1 MLATDQRPKVRRI
14 MTSAPAAD
22 VLEITAV
29 VGFGP
34 RIRVLALRLERAQP
48 GDYRQGGS
56 RWCCTAIESA

>member
-22 VLEITAV
+22 VLEMTAV

-34 RIRVLALRLERAQP
+34 RIRVLALRLEREQP
-48 GDYRQGGS
+48 RDYRQGGS

>member
-1 MLATDQRPKVRRI
+1 
-14 MTSAPAAD
+14 MTSAPAAN

-34 RIRVLALRLERAQP
+34 RVRVLALRLELEQPRA
-48 GDYRQGGS
+48 YRQGGS